1 MKIKIFWKKDC
12 PNCPQAK
19 NIGRLLE
26 DKVEVQY
33 CDIDTVDGLTEACM
47 LNVMSTP
54 TIIILDNY
62 DNEMDSWRGIVPDIK
77 DIEGK
82 IIS

>member
-19 NIGRLLE
+19 KIGKLLE

>member
-1 MKIKIFWKKDC
+1 
-12 PNCPQAK
+12 
-19 NIGRLLE
+19 
-26 DKVEVQY
+26 
-33 CDIDTVDGLTEACM
+33 
-47 LNVMSTP
+47 MSTP